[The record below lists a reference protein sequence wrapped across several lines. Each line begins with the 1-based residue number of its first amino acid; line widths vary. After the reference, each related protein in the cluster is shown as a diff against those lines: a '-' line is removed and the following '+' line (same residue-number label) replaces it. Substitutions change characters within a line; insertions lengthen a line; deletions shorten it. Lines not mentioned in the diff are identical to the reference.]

1 MNRRLLSNWQLK
13 LIAVGLAVMVWFT
26 VQRETKTDIT
36 VIHNV
41 RVSPIVEAGWQVS
54 EVEPTTVS
62 VEIRGDRQIVTMVT
76 ADHFQARPDLSGREK
91 NGDVDVELA
100 KSAVLSPSNVRI
112 LSVQPQRVRV
122 NLKPSQSD

>member
-1 MNRRLLSNWQLK
+1 MKRRFLSRWQLK

-26 VQRETKTDIT
+26 IQRETKTDIA

-41 RVSPIVEAGWQVS
+41 RVSPIVEAGWQVG
-54 EVEPTTVS
+54 EVEPMSVS
-62 VEIRGDRQIVTMVT
+62 VEIRGDRQVVTMVT

-91 NGDVDVELA
+91 SGDVDVELA
-100 KSAVLSPSNVRI
+100 ESTVLSPANVRV

-122 NLKPSQSD
+122 SLKSSQSD